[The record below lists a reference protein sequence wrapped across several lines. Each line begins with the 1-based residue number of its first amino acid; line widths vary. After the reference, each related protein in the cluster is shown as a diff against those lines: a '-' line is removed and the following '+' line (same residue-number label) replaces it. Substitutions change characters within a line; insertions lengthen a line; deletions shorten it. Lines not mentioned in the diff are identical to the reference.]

1 LAQIIYHLVSDISIR
16 NNVNVWKQSVAKA
29 VTYFSSVKFVQ
40 DIVYQKLLQLTDF
53 SQSYPQERGGG

>member
-1 LAQIIYHLVSDISIR
+1 VSDISIR